1 MKRYIAIAAMTV
13 GLGTM
18 FAPAAHASPQ
28 ISVQIGP
35 AAPYRD
41 MVWQPGHYVRT
52 AFGVR
57 WVRGAWVRRP
67 YVRRYDAGRFGRFD
81 RSRVYGDRDGRWD
94 GSRRDWRR

>member
-13 GLGTM
+13 GFGTM
-18 FAPAAHASPQ
+18 FAPAVHASPQ

-35 AAPYRD
+35 AAPYRN

-57 WVRGAWVRRP
+57 WVRGVWVPRA
-67 YVRRYDAGRFGRFD
+67 YGRRYESRRFD
-81 RSRVYGDRDGRWD
+81 RPRIFSDRDGRWD
-94 GSRRDWRR
+94 RNRRDWRR